1 LSSYKIVILS
11 EKGKWLKMNRI
22 NDRKRSLL
30 RMVDVLKRE
39 GPMTQTMLKE
49 HTNMQAS
56 TASYLMNDLKSIG
69 IVINSG
75 ETIQGSGAGK
85 PGNLIQLN
93 NNLAQFI
100 GIYVEDNQVNVYV
113 TGLDGITLDYR
124 KVVMGNPTQVE
135 QALIQVVD
143 SICQENSI
151 IRGIGIAMKAM
162 VLSDGT
168 IRFGYRDGMNENW
181 KLQGLLQRLTTHFSG
196 IPIVIENDANCT
208 ALLYQYEQKED
219 KMDLVL
225 YLLNRIPFG
234 IGCSILVK
242 GKLLKGANGSTGQY
256 FEKGSRLRSLAIDK
270 TNKDEYLESFITA
283 LMPHIATTAYL
294 LDPKIVVLS
303 GSFLS
308 DLEEKTVDKVES
320 IIKSYHLPIE
330 VILTKG
336 NQDYDP
342 AKGAALIAMNDY
354 ISSFIAKVGAR

>member
-1 LSSYKIVILS
+1 
-11 EKGKWLKMNRI
+11 
-22 NDRKRSLL
+22 
-30 RMVDVLKRE
+30 MVDILKRE

-49 HTNMQAS
+49 HTNLQAS
-56 TASYLMNDLKSIG
+56 TASYLVNDLKNFR
-69 IVINSG
+69 IVIDSG
-75 ETIQGSGAGK
+75 ETIQGIGPGK

-113 TGLDGITLDYR
+113 IGLDGTTLDYR
-124 KVVMGNPTQVE
+124 KAAIENPTQVE
-135 QALIQVVD
+135 QALVQVVD
-143 SICQENSI
+143 SICRENPI
-151 IRGIGIAMKAM
+151 ICGIGIAMKAM

-168 IRFGYRDGMNENW
+168 IRFGYREGMSEHW
-181 KLQGLLQRLTTHFSG
+181 KLQGLQERLNNHFPG

-234 IGCSILVK
+234 IGCAILVK
-242 GKLLKGANGSTGQY
+242 GKLLKGANGATGQY
-256 FEKGSRLRSLAIDK
+256 FEKGSKLRSLAKDITD
-270 TNKDEYLESFITA
+270 KDEYLESFITA

-303 GSFLS
+303 GSFLN
-308 DLEEKTVDKVES
+308 DIEQKTVEKVSAIIES
-320 IIKSYHLPIE
+320 YQLPVE

-336 NQDYDP
+336 NNEFDP
-342 AKGAALIAMNDY
+342 AKGVALIAMSDY

>member
-1 LSSYKIVILS
+1 M
-11 EKGKWLKMNRI
+11 KMNLN
-22 NDRKRSLL
+22 NDRKRSLM

-49 HTNMQAS
+49 QMNMQAS
-56 TASYLMNDLKSIG
+56 TASYLVNDLKSFG
-69 IVINSG
+69 IVIDSG
-75 ETIQGSGAGK
+75 ETIQMAGPGK

-100 GIYVEDNQVNVYV
+100 GIYVEDNQVNVNV
-113 TGLDGITLDYR
+113 IGLDGTTLDFIQAPIE
-124 KVVMGNPTQVE
+124 NPTKVE
-135 QALIQVVD
+135 EVLMKVVD
-143 SICQENSI
+143 SICRENSKI
-151 IRGIGIAMKAM
+151 HGIGIAMKAM

-181 KLQGLLQRLTTHFSG
+181 KLQGLLQRLNSRFSG

-234 IGCSILVK
+234 IGCAILVK
-242 GKLLKGANGSTGQY
+242 GKLLKGANGATGQY
-256 FEKGSRLRSLAIDK
+256 FEKGSQLRSLAQGIID
-270 TNKDEYLESFITA
+270 KDEYLESFVAA

-303 GSFLS
+303 GSFLN
-308 DLEEKTVDKVES
+308 DVEAKTIEKVEV
-320 IIKSYHLPIE
+320 IIKSYQLPVE
-330 VILTKG
+330 VILTNG
-336 NQDYDP
+336 NKEYDP
-342 AKGAALIAMNDY
+342 AKGAALLAMNDY

>member
-1 LSSYKIVILS
+1 
-11 EKGKWLKMNRI
+11 MNNI
-22 NDRKRSLL
+22 NDRKRRLL
-30 RMVDVLKRE
+30 RMIDVLKRE

-56 TASYLMNDLKSIG
+56 TASYLMNDLKNLG

-75 ETIQGSGAGK
+75 ETIQGLGAGK

-100 GIYVEDNQVNVYV
+100 GIYVEDNQVNAYV
-113 TGLDGITLDYR
+113 IGLDGATLDYR
-124 KVVMGNPTQVE
+124 KVAIENPTQVE
-135 QALIQVVD
+135 QALVKVVD
-143 SICQENSI
+143 SICQENSS

-168 IRFGYRDGMNENW
+168 IRFGYREGMNDENW
-181 KLQGLLQRLTTHFSG
+181 KLKGLRQRLTDHFSG

-219 KMDLVL
+219 KMNLVL

-242 GKLLKGANGSTGQY
+242 GMLLKGANGATGQY

-270 TNKDEYLESFITA
+270 TNRDEYLESFITA

-303 GSFLS
+303 GSFLG
-308 DLEEKTVDKVES
+308 DIEPKTIAKVES
-320 IIKSYHLPIE
+320 IIESYQLPVE
-330 VILTKG
+330 VILTHG
-336 NQDYDP
+336 NQEYDP